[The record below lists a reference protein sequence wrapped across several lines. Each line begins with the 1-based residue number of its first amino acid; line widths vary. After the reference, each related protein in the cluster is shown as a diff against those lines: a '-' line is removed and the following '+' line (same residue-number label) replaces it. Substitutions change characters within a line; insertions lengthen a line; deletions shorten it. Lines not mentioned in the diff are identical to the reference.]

1 LKAQIRKRMDNVTT
15 EVSEVPNQQEIEASI
30 HYIEKDIEN
39 LKAKFRKRTG
49 KVTAEAPEVLNQQ
62 EIEG

>member
-1 LKAQIRKRMDNVTT
+1 MDNVTT